1 MHDMPNNHNCPTQDF
16 AQALIN
22 AWNTHDPRK
31 VAEFFADDYEGEDV
45 GLSGLVLGKRG
56 VRRFVMYTS
65 LGLPDIHFTL
75 NRVIA
80 QNTDIVLVWQA
91 TGTHTGKMLNIPP
104 TGRVISYSGVTIFT
118 LRDGKIIRSQRL
130 WDIAGVLRQMGL
142 LPELPEI

>member
-1 MHDMPNNHNCPTQDF
+1 MSTPHDHSAQDF
-16 AQALIN
+16 AQALID
-22 AWNTHDPRK
+22 AWNTHDARK
-31 VAEFFADDYEGEDV
+31 VADFFADDYEGEDV

-65 LGLPDIHFTL
+65 LGLPDIRFTAM
-75 NRVIA
+75 RVIA
-80 QNTDIVLVWQA
+80 QGPDLVLVWQA

-118 LRDGKIIRSQRL
+118 LRDCKIIRSQRL